1 MPGPLAYPL
10 RNTAFTPPRTPTCG
24 TTTLDASALATFVI
38 AFPALIFSLVAHEYA
53 HAVAAYRQGDD
64 TAYMLGRITLNPLPH
79 IDPIM
84 SIAFPALTFLLSK
97 GMFVFGG
104 AKPVPV
110 NPRKYRS
117 YKKGDII
124 VSAAGVTT
132 NFVLSFVF
140 ALLFVLIGLAARTAP
155 SMLSVFDAA
164 QRMMMWGVWLN
175 LLLCFFNLIPIPPLD
190 GSHIFYYLLPPAWG
204 AKYRDVGRFGFLLV
218 VAMLWFLPGVL
229 SWLLTPAKVIFVVLW
244 ELIAPFAVGEGIR
257 IFG

>member
-1 MPGPLAYPL
+1 M
-10 RNTAFTPPRTPTCG
+10 
-24 TTTLDASALATFVI
+24 
-38 AFPALIFSLVAHEYA
+38 AHEYA

-84 SIAFPALTFLLSK
+84 SIAFPAITFLLS
-97 GMFVFGG
+97 GGQFVFGG

-110 NPRKYRS
+110 NPRKYRN
-117 YKKGDII
+117 YKRGDII
-124 VSAAGVTT
+124 VSAAGVAT
-132 NFVLSFVF
+132 NLVLCFVF
-140 ALLFVLIGLAARTAP
+140 ALLFILIGLAARTAP
-155 SMLSVFDAA
+155 TMVNVFDAA

-204 AKYRDVGRFGFLLV
+204 AKYRELHRFGFLLV
-218 VAMLWFLPGVL
+218 LVLVSFLRPVLAWF
-229 SWLLTPAKVIFVVLW
+229 LTPAFLLLGLIHRF
-244 ELIAPFAVGEGIR
+244 IAPFAVGDGLR

>member
-1 MPGPLAYPL
+1 MPAPGP
-10 RNTAFTPPRTPTCG
+10 PTSG
-24 TTTLDASALATFVI
+24 TTTLDASSLATFVI

-97 GMFVFGG
+97 GTLVFGG

-110 NPRKYRS
+110 NPRKYRN
-117 YKKGDII
+117 YKRGDII
-124 VSAAGVTT
+124 VSAAGVAT
-132 NFVLSFVF
+132 NFVLCFVF
-140 ALLFVLIGLAARTAP
+140 ALLFVLIGLVARTTP
-155 SMLSVFDAA
+155 DMVSVFDAA

-204 AKYRDVGRFGFLLV
+204 MKYRELHRFGFMLV
-218 VAMLWFLPGVL
+218 LVLVAFLKPVLAWF
-229 SWLLTPAKVIFVVLW
+229 LTPAFVVLNVVIRA
-244 ELIAPFAVGEGIR
+244 IAPYAVGDGLR